1 MPNQE
6 IMRTSTFGVA
16 LIILGIIMFAYT
28 GVDFITTKKVVDV
41 GPIKIDKEEN
51 HPIQWSPIVGIVLF
65 IGGIVLVVRGRKNLA

>member
-1 MPNQE
+1 VPNQE

-41 GPIKIDKEEN
+41 GPVKIDKEEN

>member
-1 MPNQE
+1 
-6 IMRTSTFGVA
+6 MRTSTFGVA

>member
-1 MPNQE
+1 
-6 IMRTSTFGVA
+6 MRTSTFGVA

-41 GPIKIDKEEN
+41 GPVKIDKEEN

>member
-1 MPNQE
+1 VPNQE

>member
-41 GPIKIDKEEN
+41 GPVKIDKEEN

>member
-1 MPNQE
+1 
-6 IMRTSTFGVA
+6 MRTSTFGVA
-16 LIILGIIMFAYT
+16 LIILGIVMFAYT